1 MANNLLKLLNSHHI
15 LLANDLVK
23 QYKEDPTR
31 NEIKFLKQFDNEFT
45 AKMFKLNSADEYY
58 RKASPIQRLLNVRCP
73 WSF

>member
-23 QYKEDPTR
+23 QYKDPTR

-45 AKMFKLNSADEYY
+45 AKCLG
-58 RKASPIQRLLNVRCP
+58 
-73 WSF
+73 

>member
-45 AKMFKLNSADEYY
+45 AKCLG
-58 RKASPIQRLLNVRCP
+58 
-73 WSF
+73 